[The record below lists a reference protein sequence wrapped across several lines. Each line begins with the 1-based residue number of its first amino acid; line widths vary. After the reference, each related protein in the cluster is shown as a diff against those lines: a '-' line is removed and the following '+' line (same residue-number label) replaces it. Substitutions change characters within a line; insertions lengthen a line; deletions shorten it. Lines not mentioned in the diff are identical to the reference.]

1 MKVPVSWL
9 REFVKIPK
17 DCSTNDLHDAFIAL
31 GFEVEA
37 TDIFGEVSGD
47 LLVGEVIDIKNLDQ
61 FKKPIRYCQV
71 KIGSQVRGIVC
82 GATNFAVGDKVVV
95 ALPGATLPGNFT
107 ITARKTYDH
116 LSDGMICSER
126 ELGLSDAHE
135 GILVVNKSIKTGTDA
150 KKLLGLGEV
159 VFDLSVLPDRGYA
172 LSMRGVAR
180 EISAYFNLKFSDPVN
195 QYRPVKITKG
205 VTKANIAANRF
216 VSTLALITLDGVNP
230 EAETPEFVKQRLN
243 QMGMRAISLPV
254 DITNYVMLEL
264 GQPLHAF
271 DRKSIKGTITARFA
285 NQGEKIK
292 TLDGIN
298 RILKETDLVISD
310 KEKAVSIAGI
320 MGGANSEINSK
331 TKQIVLEAASFDPV
345 SISATARRLALTSEA
360 SKRFERGVDQQLPQI
375 AARRAAELLVEYGGG
390 KILGASVKI
399 SPILKRSIFL
409 SFELTK
415 QVSGIKFTDQQIKK
429 TLDKIG
435 ASYSQNKS
443 GLNVRIPS
451 WRPDLLQPNDL
462 IEEVVRIHGYKF
474 IPSTLPKAVSGRGL
488 TNKQRAIRDC
498 GRILSAIGAHEVLNY
513 PFISKND
520 LSQLLIAEP
529 GIENHHVKIANP
541 LNEDSPYLRNSLIA
555 GLLQTGQRNLSRGN
569 NHFSIF
575 EIGQC
580 FLGQKKSKFI
590 PQIAVG
596 SPPKNLI
603 QKEIDAALPKQTLK
617 LGLLGIGEV
626 INTGWWGQGY
636 PHSWITVTQQLE
648 IFMTQLDIAYELKN
662 NASTPWHPVRSS
674 EIYVDGIKVGQVGEL
689 HPKVCANYSISTTVT
704 AIELDLDLALDLKTE
719 RKIYREIGKMPYAT
733 EDLAI
738 VVDDSVSALKIQDA
752 LMRAAGAV
760 AQSVNLFDVFAS
772 EQIGQGKKSLA
783 FRIVFR
789 AEDKTLTPEELRSIR
804 ERMIDRLKQD
814 FKASIRA

>member
-9 REFVKIPK
+9 REYVKLPK
-17 DCSTNDLHDAFIAL
+17 DLSTSDLHDAFISL

-47 LLVGEVIDIKNLDQ
+47 LLVGEVIDIKSLDQ

-71 KIGSQVRGIVC
+71 KIGNQVRGIVC
-82 GATNFAVGDKVVV
+82 GATNFSVGDKVVV
-95 ALPGATLPGNFT
+95 ALPGATLPGDFL

-172 LSMRGVAR
+172 MSMRGIAR
-180 EISAYFNLKFSDPVN
+180 EISAYFNLKFIDPASK
-195 QYRPVKITKG
+195 YRPVKITKG
-205 VTKANIAANRF
+205 VTKANISANRL

-230 EAETPEFVKQRLN
+230 EAGTPEFIKQRLN

-271 DRKSIKGTITARFA
+271 DRKSIKGSITARLA

-292 TLDGIN
+292 TLDGVN
-298 RILKETDLVISD
+298 RSLKETDLVISD
-310 KEKAVSIAGI
+310 KEKAISIAGI

-331 TKQIVLEAASFDPV
+331 TRQIVLEAASFDPV
-345 SISATARRLALTSEA
+345 TISATARRLALTSEA
-360 SKRFERGVDQQLPQI
+360 SKRFERGVDHQLPQI
-375 AARRAAELLVEYGGG
+375 AARRAADLLVEFGGG

-399 SPILKRSIFL
+399 SPSSKRSILL
-409 SFELTK
+409 SYDLTK

-429 TLDKIG
+429 SLDKIG
-435 ASYSQNKS
+435 ATYSQSKS

-462 IEEVVRIHGYKF
+462 IEEVVRIYGYKF

-488 TNKQRAIRDC
+488 TTRQKTIRDC
-498 GRILSAIGAHEVLNY
+498 GRIMSAMGAHEVLNY
-513 PFISKND
+513 PFISKSD
-520 LSQLLIAEP
+520 IQQLLVTQPASDF
-529 GIENHHVKIANP
+529 NLVKISNP
-541 LNEDSPYLRNSLIA
+541 LNEDSPYLRNSLII

-569 NHFSIF
+569 NNFSIY

-580 FLGQKKSKFI
+580 FSGHKKVKII
-590 PQIAVG
+590 PQIGVG

-603 QKEIDAALPKQTLK
+603 QKEIDASLPKQSLK
-617 LGLLGIGEV
+617 MAFLGIGEA
-626 INTGWWGQGY
+626 INAGWWGPGY
-636 PHSWITVTQQLE
+636 PHSWITVTQQLHNFLSQ
-648 IFMTQLDIAYELKN
+648 IDISYELKSN
-662 NASTPWHPVRSS
+662 SSAPWHPVRSA
-674 EIYVDGIKVGQVGEL
+674 EIHVNGIKIGQVGEL
-689 HPKVCANYSISTTVT
+689 HPKVCANYLIQGTVT
-704 AIELDLDLALDLKTE
+704 AIELDLDLVIELKND
-719 RKIYREIGKMPYAT
+719 RKVYDEIGKMPYAT

-738 VVDDSVSALKIQDA
+738 VVDESISALKIQDA

-783 FRIVFR
+783 FRIVLR
-789 AEDKTLTPEELRSIR
+789 AEDRTLTPDDLKTIR